1 MPFWGGIPLFL
12 WLFHSKLNFSLC
24 GCTYVTEEI
33 CAYTQMRDIEYV
45 ELISCIRGTISFPCY
60 EEKYFFK
67 KLCVCKILFQKW
79 LELHRYY
86 QDIPHLIIC
95 EQGWTYRNVCAK
107 MFVPFASNQAPSRV
121 ETNWLWFKSF
131 SSKQA
136 LGMKISTKGI
146 GQGKII

>member
-1 MPFWGGIPLFL
+1 MPFEVGFHFFL
-12 WLFHSKLNFSLC
+12 WLFHLKLTSPMW
-24 GCTYVTEEI
+24 VRI
-33 CAYTQMRDIEYV
+33 CDRRNMCLYTDERHWV
-45 ELISCIRGTISFPCY
+45 CELISCTRGTMSFPCY
-60 EEKYFFK
+60 EGKYFLK

-131 SSKQA
+131 FQQNKPWEW
-136 LGMKISTKGI
+136 K
-146 GQGKII
+146 